1 MPSPLHVP
9 RVNNN
14 DDSVRIVDLGV
25 KEGDF
30 VTRGQ
35 IVGAVETDKA
45 VLDVPA
51 ERDGYVLKI
60 LHRTGETA
68 SVGSVF
74 LWLGEIATER
84 VPEQVPAIAS
94 GETRSA
100 TSRPTAKAQ
109 EMLRELG
116 LSAEAIPATG
126 ERLTVVDIEAWLA
139 TQRNP
144 ARLPASLAPA
154 ASEPTPAVPGEY
166 VELSGEE
173 RGMLSTVAWQR
184 DRAAAA
190 YLDVEYDPKPWND
203 YAVHYGE
210 ENKLLLSPLLA
221 LLAFRL
227 VELAKAT
234 PRINATIVD
243 DRRYQY
249 HQVNLGFTVQA
260 GQTLYLA
267 VVQSAQEMNAVR
279 FIDALGEVQRH
290 AMAHKL
296 RPAES
301 SGATLAF
308 SSMARWNVGRH
319 IPILPPYTSLIV
331 AHAASRTS
339 ATAVLGAT
347 YDHRLLSGFD
357 VVQVLQALARPPA

>member
-30 VTRGQ
+30 VSCGQ
-35 IVGAVETDKA
+35 IIGAVETDKA
-45 VLDVPA
+45 VLDVSA

-68 SVGSVF
+68 SVGSVL
-74 LWLGEIATER
+74 LWLGEIASER
-84 VPEQVPAIAS
+84 VPEEAAPAAAS
-94 GETRSA
+94 EATGATR
-100 TSRPTAKAQ
+100 RPTAKAQ
-109 EMLRELG
+109 AMLRELG
-116 LSAEAIPATG
+116 LSADVIPLTG

-139 TQRNP
+139 AQRTP
-144 ARLPASLAPA
+144 ARPPGPLTPP
-154 ASEPTPAVPGEY
+154 ASEPTPGVSGEC

-173 RGMLSTVAWQR
+173 RGMLSTVLWHR
-184 DRAAAA
+184 DQAVPA

-203 YAVHYGE
+203 YALGYAE
-210 ENKLLLSPLLA
+210 QNKLLMSPLLA

-234 PRINATIVD
+234 PRLNATVID

-249 HQVNLGFTVQA
+249 QPVNLGFTVQA

-267 VVQSAQEMNAVR
+267 VVQDAQAMSALR
-279 FIDALGEVQRH
+279 FIDGLGEVQRH

-296 RPAES
+296 RIVGSHSGVLQHGAVERRSPHSHPA
-301 SGATLAF
+301 ALHQPD
-308 SSMARWNVGRH
+308 RR
-319 IPILPPYTSLIV
+319 PRCV
-331 AHAASRTS
+331 AH
-339 ATAVLGAT
+339 LGDRGAGR
-347 YDHRLLSGFD
+347 DL
-357 VVQVLQALARPPA
+357 